1 MKVKDVMTRQPHT
14 CRPEDTLAVAAQ
26 LMWEHDCGCVPV
38 VDEHHHVVGI
48 VTDRDA
54 CMASYTKGLRLDE
67 IPVRAAMAKHVF
79 TCGEDET
86 TVSAKAQ
93 LQAHQVRRLPVVD
106 ETGRLTGILSVNDLL
121 RSVAAT
127 RQPELRLAGA
137 DRLVG
142 ALAAVGAPRL
152 LVAPVEAPSGIE
164 CEMGV
169 CDEPVECTSTAG
181 AVEWK
186 NVVLPVTAK
195 VTSSPSKTAKARKAP
210 KSGAKTP
217 GGRARSRK
225 AAR

>member
-1 MKVKDVMTRQPHT
+1 MKVADVMTRQPHT
-14 CRPEDTLAVAAQ
+14 CRPEDSLAAAAQ
-26 LMWEHDCGCVPV
+26 VMWEHDCGCVPV

-79 TCGEDET
+79 TCREDDT

-106 ETGRLTGILSVNDLL
+106 ETGKLTGILSANDLL
-121 RSVAAT
+121 RSVANL

-142 ALAAVGAPRL
+142 ALAAVCAPRL
-152 LVAPVEAPSGIE
+152 LAAPVEAPPGIE
-164 CEMGV
+164 CEMGI
-169 CDEPVECTSTAG
+169 CEEGEPVAESVAPT
-181 AVEWK
+181 EWK
-186 NVVLPVTAK
+186 DVVLPTSTK
-195 VTSSPSKTAKARKAP
+195 V
-210 KSGAKTP
+210 GN
-217 GGRARSRK
+217 GRAGKSRTQAK
-225 AAR
+225 SAAKPRGRKTTKSAR